1 MKEVRLGNQSV
12 FVQYLQLALSR
23 AGIPT
28 EIDGTFGDMTCRSV
42 QAFFG
47 ETGKCDVSIADW
59 ERLLPYLRGYVDY
72 TIQSGDT
79 FWRIAEAYRTDVSK
93 ILIANPKLDPVF
105 LRVGTT
111 IKVPLGFPVVAE
123 NVPYSSE
130 LNELMIE
137 GLQARYPFLM
147 RGEIGESV
155 MGKPIPY
162 LRLGN
167 GSGEIFYSASYH
179 ANEWITT
186 PLLLKFAEDYA
197 RNYAARRSMAAGIQA
212 EALMENYT
220 LYLVPM
226 VNPDGVDLVNGVLED
241 AEYQGRAER
250 IATDYPQ
257 IPFPSGWK
265 ANIDGIDL
273 NLQFPAGWELARE
286 IKYAQGYISPA
297 PRDYVGPF
305 PLAAPESRAVY
316 EFTRAHDFLLI
327 LAYHTQG
334 EVIYWKYKDYEPARS
349 LEIAEYFSSVSGY
362 AVEETPGESGNAG
375 YKDWFIQTYDRP
387 GYTIEAGLGENPLPI
402 EQFPQIY
409 RDNYGILLGGM
420 TQAN

>member
-1 MKEVRLGNQSV
+1 MKEIRLGDQGTY
-12 FVQYLQLALSR
+12 VQYLQLALSR

-28 EIDGTFGDMTCRSV
+28 RIDGIFGELTCRSV
-42 QAFFG
+42 QAFFK
-47 ETGKCDVSIADW
+47 EAGKCDVSSQDW
-59 ERLLPYLRGYVDY
+59 ERLLPFLKGYVDY
-72 TIQSGDT
+72 TIKEGDT
-79 FWRIAEAYRTDVSK
+79 FWRLAEAYGTDATK
-93 ILIANPKLDPVF
+93 IMTANPEVDAEF
-105 LRVGTT
+105 LEIGTK
-111 IKVPLGFPVVAE
+111 IKIPFGFPVVAE

-137 GLQARYPFLM
+137 GLAARYPFIVK
-147 RGEIGESV
+147 GEVGKSV
-155 MGKPIPY
+155 MGKPISY
-162 LRLGN
+162 MRLGT
-167 GSGEIFYSASYH
+167 GSGEVFYSAAYH

-186 PLLLKFAEDYA
+186 PLLLRFAEEYA
-197 RNYAARRSMAAGIQA
+197 RAYAAHKSMGGGVSAA
-212 EALMENYT
+212 ALMENYT
-220 LYLVPM
+220 LYLLPM
-226 VNPDGVDLVNGVLED
+226 VNPDGVDLVNGVLEN

-250 IATDYPQ
+250 IAADYPQ

-273 NLQFPAGWELARE
+273 NLQFPAGWEMARE
-286 IKYAQGYISPA
+286 IKYAQGFISPA

-316 EFTRAHDFLLI
+316 EFTRAHEFLLI

-334 EVIYWKYKDYEPARS
+334 EVIYWKYKDYEPERS

-375 YKDWFIQTYDRP
+375 YKDWFIQTYNRP
-387 GYTIEAGLGENPLPI
+387 GYTIEAGLGENPLPLT
-402 EQFPQIY
+402 QFPQIY
-409 RDNYGILLGGM
+409 ADNYGIFVGGM

>member
-28 EIDGTFGDMTCRSV
+28 EIDGIFGDMTCRSV

-47 ETGKCDVSIADW
+47 ETGKCDVSTVDW
-59 ERLLPYLRGYVDY
+59 ESLLPYLRGYVDY

-197 RNYAARRSMAAGIQA
+197 RNYAARRSMAAGIPA

-241 AEYQGRAER
+241 AEYQGRTER
-250 IATDYPQ
+250 IAADYPQ